1 MRHLLQG
8 AITFQRRKS
17 LAFRHPSTLQDFWT
31 IFGRCTGAR
40 CHACG
45 KIYATCVAAAR
56 REETRACLV
65 KIEKSANNKRMRSW
79 HNTCQS
85 SNQKRP
91 RKMHNMRTHPFSER
105 QLNEQKKQDLRRKD
119 RCTARCASAVPVSRS
134 WRRQALISTVS
145 DVPLLVCGAS
155 IEALNLMLSNA
166 VFADNA
172 QQMDQR
178 P

>member
-105 QLNEQKKQDLRRKD
+105 QLNEQKKQDLGGKTDAQPNAHPQCPYRAVGDGRRSFP
-119 RCTARCASAVPVSRS
+119 RFLMCRFLCAAPRSR
-134 WRRQALISTVS
+134 R
-145 DVPLLVCGAS
+145 
-155 IEALNLMLSNA
+155 
-166 VFADNA
+166 
-172 QQMDQR
+172 
-178 P
+178 